1 MYSWFASGRPNHSGR
16 VAMIRRTSSGTG
28 RLRCAI
34 HWGMRGSFVEG
45 GGADPR
51 VPSAGRQ
58 LIFGGRRMHA
68 RNGRCGLCAGGKIT
82 SEDFKKWHQDP
93 DHYVVEDPGRN
104 RSHGDDN
111 VENPE

>member
-1 MYSWFASGRPNHSGR
+1 
-16 VAMIRRTSSGTG
+16 
-28 RLRCAI
+28 
-34 HWGMRGSFVEG
+34 
-45 GGADPR
+45 
-51 VPSAGRQ
+51 
-58 LIFGGRRMHA
+58 MHA